1 MPPDSARCATGWHT
15 PCSALHSTRGF
26 ARCRFR
32 SQSPPPPPVEQQG
45 AGAHH
50 TDAPDATYEGALVGL
65 LRPWV
70 GLDQL
75 WHRLPVGYLLC
86 LSRREVG
93 TDRAMGAA
101 DACRARAMS
110 RGMRRSREI
119 WSGDRMQGEDAE
131 YAPAMDA
138 RGVAAI
144 AMQRETVSG

>member
-65 LRPWV
+65 GHGWASISC
-70 GLDQL
+70 GTACL
-75 WHRLPVGYLLC
+75 WGTSCAFCAARWGQTGRWELLMHAAPVPC
-86 LSRREVG
+86 RE
-93 TDRAMGAA
+93 A
-101 DACRARAMS
+101 
-110 RGMRRSREI
+110 
-119 WSGDRMQGEDAE
+119 
-131 YAPAMDA
+131 
-138 RGVAAI
+138 
-144 AMQRETVSG
+144 

>member
-1 MPPDSARCATGWHT
+1 M
-15 PCSALHSTRGF
+15 
-26 ARCRFR
+26 
-32 SQSPPPPPVEQQG
+32 
-45 AGAHH
+45 
-50 TDAPDATYEGALVGL
+50 
-65 LRPWV
+65 

-75 WHRLPVGYLLC
+75 WHRLPLGYLLC
-86 LSRREVG
+86 LLRREVG

-144 AMQRETVSG
+144 AMQRDKAAAHERDGQRIEGAQRAPRSTEGPTPRGGCFGAFLSVLVASNKVKSFCVS